1 MWTIVNDFHI
11 EKTRLPVVVVA
22 TSGER
27 LPGDLFVQANARNA
41 SGYED
46 AYDVLNAAEP
56 YFPLGTLSGRVL
68 LCAKSHVRE
77 LLVPASDGEPD
88 GNALGTRAEVVVALS
103 GGHLLKGTIV
113 IELETAR
120 QRVLDSFNRLSHR
133 FLRLH
138 TAEGLVLVN
147 TDFIAYVEQEP

>member
-27 LPGDLFVQANARNA
+27 LPGDLFVQANARNP
-41 SGYED
+41 SGYEGAD
-46 AYDVLNAAEP
+46 DVINAAEAF
-56 YFPLGTLSGRVL
+56 FPLATHSGRVL

-77 LLVPASDGEPD
+77 LHVPAGE
-88 GNALGTRAEVVVALS
+88 GEEESALGTRAEVVIALN
-103 GGHLLKGTIV
+103 GGHLLKGTMV

-120 QRVLDSFNRLSHR
+120 QRVLDSLNRLTQR

-147 TDFIAYVEQEP
+147 SDFIAYVEQVS

>member
-11 EKTRLPVVVVA
+11 EKTRLPVVVVSA
-22 TSGER
+22 SGER

-41 SGYED
+41 SGHED
-46 AYDVLNAAEP
+46 AEDVLNAAEP

-68 LCAKSHVRE
+68 LCAKSHLRE
-77 LLVPASDGEPD
+77 LYVPSGDDAHEES
-88 GNALGTRAEVVVALS
+88 ALGTRAEIVVALR
-103 GGHLLKGTIV
+103 GGHLLKGTMV

-120 QRVLDSFNRLSHR
+120 QRVLDSLNRLPHR

-147 TDFIAYVEQEP
+147 SDFIVYVEQVA